1 MLSISLLSPTALVL
15 PSTTAC
21 RLPAASPLRVRT
33 ICMEEPIV
41 KEPNLFTLEEQN
53 DGFDDVRASIIA
65 AKKDRAKAL
74 DMVKEKYGPGFKTA
88 SSWAKV
94 LTTEVAGVELQAP
107 DLKAPDLKMPKIDIV
122 VPKIDVGK
130 VVPAK
135 GAKDALFGFLD
146 GAAERKAAEKQR
158 LADQKAAQ
166 EREERA
172 AKSGFF
178 RRK

>member
-1 MLSISLLSPTALVL
+1 MLAISFLSPTALVL

-21 RLPAASPLRVRT
+21 RLPVASPLRVRT

-53 DGFDDVRASIIA
+53 DGFDDVRASITA

-74 DMVKEKYGPGFKTA
+74 DTVKEKYGPAFKTA
-88 SSWAKV
+88 SRWAKV
-94 LTTEVAGVELQAP
+94 LTEEVAGVELQAP
-107 DLKAPDLKMPKIDIV
+107 DLKAPDLK

-130 VVPAK
+130 VVPTNS
-135 GAKDALFGFLD
+135 AKDALFGFLD
-146 GAAERKAAEKQR
+146 SAAERKAAEKQK

-166 EREERA
+166 EREARS